1 MFVEKEFFIGL
12 SDLINGTKLK
22 NTSLLSFLED
32 MGGIHSNMVGNGLY
46 DIERTKQSW
55 VLLSWK
61 VKLYKRPMYAENI
74 RIKTWSRKMDKLY
87 AYRDYEIFNDKNE
100 CIGIA
105 TSRWILIDI
114 ESRKILKLDE
124 ALEKQYTKEDID
136 ITGVDTN
143 FGKLKEPE
151 NYTHESEFKIT
162 KNLID
167 INNHVHNLYY
177 MDIASEVIPED
188 ILKTKEL
195 NDFEVMYKK
204 EIIKDEIVK
213 CLFVETEES
222 YIVTIKSKDNSVLH
236 AIIKFN
242 KE

>member
-1 MFVEKEFFIGL
+1 MFVEREFYIGL
-12 SDLINGTKLK
+12 SDLINGNKLK

-32 MGGIHSNMVGNGLY
+32 MGGIHSSMVGNGLY

-55 VLLSWK
+55 ILLSWK
-61 VKLYKRPMYAENI
+61 VKLNKRPMYADEI
-74 RIKTWSRKMDKLY
+74 KIKTWSRKMDKLY
-87 AYRDYEIFNDKNE
+87 AYRDYEIFDKDNNQ
-100 CIGIA
+100 IGVA

-114 ESRKILKLDE
+114 DSRKILKLDE
-124 ALEKQYTKEDID
+124 SLEKLYTKEDID
-136 ITGVDTN
+136 ITGINTN
-143 FGKLKEPE
+143 FGKIKEPE
-151 NYTHESEFKIT
+151 CYTNETEFKIT

-188 ILKTKEL
+188 ILRNNDL

-204 EIIKDEIVK
+204 EIMKDEIIK
-213 CLFVETEES
+213 CLFTEIEDS
-222 YIVTIKSKDNSVLH
+222 YIVAIKSLDESILH

-242 KE
+242 K

>member
-1 MFVEKEFFIGL
+1 MFVERKFYIGL
-12 SDLINGTKLK
+12 RDLINGNKLK

-32 MGGIHSNMVGNGLY
+32 MGGIHSSMVGNGLY

-55 VLLSWK
+55 ILLSWK
-61 VKLYKRPMYAENI
+61 VKLNKRPMYADEI
-74 RIKTWSRKMDKLY
+74 KIKTWSRKMDKLY
-87 AYRDYEIFNDKNE
+87 AYRDYEIFDKDNNQ
-100 CIGIA
+100 IGVA

-114 ESRKILKLDE
+114 DSRRILKLDE
-124 ALEKQYTKEDID
+124 SLENLYTKEDID

-143 FGKLKEPE
+143 FGKIKEPD
-151 NYTHESEFKIT
+151 NYTNETEFKIT

-177 MDIASEVIPED
+177 MDIALEVIPED
-188 ILKTKEL
+188 ILRNNDL

-204 EIIKDEIVK
+204 EIMKDETIK
-213 CLFVETEES
+213 CLFTETEDS
-222 YIVTIKSKDNSVLH
+222 YIVAIKNLDESILH

-242 KE
+242 K